1 MTCEELARRHLG
13 VDLGQPEFWQAAVA
27 RPLSRV
33 DEFASLAENS

>member
-27 RPLSRV
+27 RPLSHV
-33 DEFASLAENS
+33 DDFVKLAANP